1 MKNYALLRNSVF
13 VKCIV
18 TEKQK
23 TYKLIWIPYTDSRN
37 INRITRNEKEIF
49 MRLKT
54 DVLKWSL
61 SSPYNDWT
69 YGIYIYL
76 YTVILKYIQ
85 NEEDSNVLHT
95 LPVDNSTN
103 WNDQKQPDNIAGVM
117 SRAKKKA
124 VYSYIKINKTE
135 TLHY

>member
-1 MKNYALLRNSVF
+1 MKNYTLLRNSVL

-37 INRITRNEKEIF
+37 IKRITLNKKEIL

-61 SSPYNDWT
+61 SSPYNDRT

-76 YTVILKYIQ
+76 YTVILKYKQ
-85 NEEDSNVLHT
+85 NEEHSNVLHF
-95 LPVDNSTN
+95 
-103 WNDQKQPDNIAGVM
+103 
-117 SRAKKKA
+117 
-124 VYSYIKINKTE
+124 
-135 TLHY
+135 